1 MATAVV
7 TCFLRNDAAVLLFRR
22 SEAVGSYR
30 GLWGAVA
37 GHAEG
42 DPDAAAR
49 QEVRE
54 ETGLD
59 PADLAFVRAGDPFEV
74 CDEEGQWL
82 VHPYLFDCPTRA
94 VDPNWETEAH
104 EWVPPTAIL
113 RRETVTDL
121 WESYDRVRPRVE
133 TVASDTDHGAAS
145 LSVRALEVLRDEAAL
160 AGVGGPAGRKGSD
173 SDGSADAGWSRL
185 VDLARELVT
194 ARPAMPVVANRVD
207 RAVHEAD
214 ERTPASLETAVAAGI
229 ERALRADERAAA
241 SAAGRVGDRVATL
254 SRSGTVREALARAA
268 PDAVLVAESR
278 PGGEG
283 VEVAEAAAATL
294 DTTVTLTTDAA
305 FPHQLVEWGADTLL
319 VGADAVLPD
328 GRVVNKAGTRGAALS
343 ATREG
348 VDVVVAASVDKVR
361 RNGAVDLEPRDPGE
375 VYGSRGKAGESD
387 REPNFAVRNPTFD
400 VTPADAV
407 TAVGEDGA
415 FDPAA
420 VAAAHRRRAA
430 WRAGDDPDGTED
442 W

>member
-1 MATAVV
+1 MATPVV
-7 TCFLRNDAAVLLFRR
+7 TCFLRNEAEVLLFRR

-30 GLWGAVA
+30 GLWGGVA

-49 QEVRE
+49 REVRE

-59 PADLAFVRAGDPFEV
+59 PETLAFVRAGDPFAV
-74 CDEEGQWL
+74 RDEEGQWL

-94 VDPNWETEAH
+94 VEPNWETETH

-121 WESYDRVRPRVE
+121 WESYDRVRPRVA
-133 TVASDTDHGAAS
+133 TVADDTEHGAAS

-160 AGVGGPAGRKGSD
+160 SAEAAGED
-173 SDGSADAGWSRL
+173 DGDGTADAGWPRL
-185 VDLARELVT
+185 AALARELAT
-194 ARPAMPVVANRVD
+194 ARPGMPAVANRVD

-214 ERTPASLETAVAAGI
+214 DRTPTALEAAAEAGI

-241 SAAGRVGDRVATL
+241 LAATRVGDRVATL
-254 SRSGTVREALARAA
+254 SRSGTVRETLSRAE
-268 PDAVLVAESR
+268 PEAVLVAESR
-278 PGGEG
+278 PGREG
-283 VEVAEAAAATL
+283 TGVAEAAAESLGAT
-294 DTTVTLTTDAA
+294 VALTTDAA

-343 ATREG
+343 AARTR
-348 VDVVVAASVDKVR
+348 VDVVVAASADKVR
-361 RNGAVDLEPRDPGE
+361 RDGAVDLEPRGPGE
-375 VYGSRGKAGESD
+375 VYGDGGGDEDGEGD
-387 REPNFAVRNPTFD
+387 PALDVLNPTFD

-407 TAVGEDGA
+407 TVVGEDGE

-420 VAAAHRRRAA
+420 AAATHRRHAG
-430 WRAGDDPDGTED
+430 WRTGGAENDSGAR
-442 W
+442 

>member
-1 MATAVV
+1 MTTAVV
-7 TCFLRNDAAVLLFRR
+7 TCFLRNGAEVLLFRR
-22 SEAVGSYR
+22 SEAVGSYP
-30 GLWGAVA
+30 GLWGGVA

-49 QEVRE
+49 REVRE
-54 ETGLD
+54 ETGID
-59 PADLAFVRAGDPFEV
+59 PEVLSFVRAGDPFEV
-74 CDEEGQWL
+74 RDEEGKWL

-94 VDPNWETEAH
+94 VEPNWETDRY

-133 TVASDTDHGAAS
+133 TIAGDAEHGAVY

-160 AGVGGPAGRKGSD
+160 SGVAGAPDGDD
-173 SDGSADAGWSRL
+173 SDGSGTDWPRL
-185 VDLARELVT
+185 ATLARDLAT

-214 ERTPASLETAVAAGI
+214 RRTPAALEAAAEGGI

-241 SAAGRVGDRVATL
+241 SAAERAGGRVATL
-254 SRSGTVREALARAA
+254 SRSGTVREALARAE
-268 PDAVLVAESR
+268 PEAVLVAESR
-278 PGGEG
+278 PGREG
-283 VEVAEAAAATL
+283 VGVAETVAESL
-294 DTTVTLTTDAA
+294 DAPVTLTTDAA

-343 ATREG
+343 AALAG

-361 RNGAVDLEPRDPGE
+361 RDGDTDLEPRDPRE
-375 VYGSRGKAGESD
+375 VYGDSEGGEGKSTLD
-387 REPNFAVRNPTFD
+387 VLNPTFD

-407 TAVGEDGA
+407 TVVGEDGA
-415 FDPAA
+415 FDPAEA
-420 VAAAHRRRAA
+420 AAAHRRRGA
-430 WRAGDDPDGTED
+430 WRAGGDADGAD
-442 W
+442 HR